1 MRFTNRVRIAAI
13 LLATKDLARQS
24 RKRNSEHLAQ
34 RRQGRKGRRKMVKI
48 VCKIIYLSLPN
59 LACFASRR
67 RDSGHAWR
75 ESIPVFEYFRSPDSL
90 REPRKLSTIVI
101 RRTRRVRMIKIS
113 TFVLFVSFV
122 VKNSFTLVAASPH
135 HRHAGAGRHPG
146 SISMRR
152 HGIPGCPHP
161 RSFPQACECGWT
173 NTRMVMDGKVD
184 SQSASSKACSAKPSA
199 TEVNS

>member
-13 LLATKDLARQS
+13 LLTTKDLARQS
-24 RKRNSEHLAQ
+24 RNRNSEHLAQ

-59 LACFASRR
+59 LACFASLR

-122 VKNSFTLVAASPH
+122 VKNSFTF
-135 HRHAGAGRHPG
+135 
-146 SISMRR
+146 
-152 HGIPGCPHP
+152 GC
-161 RSFPQACECGWT
+161 GL
-173 NTRMVMDGKVD
+173 
-184 SQSASSKACSAKPSA
+184 ASSSSRWRTPAFRLDFNAPPWDARLPSPSLFPA
-199 TEVNS
+199 SVRVRVDEYSDGNGRKS